1 MRGVSGR
8 VGANLV
14 FLVIFALTVTMG
26 AFLSFV
32 SGVLFQNSYEITVP
46 MPEAGGILPLQEV
59 TVLGRAVGQVSDV
72 ELTEE
77 GVVITLEIDG
87 DQQVPKASIVR
98 VLRRS
103 PIGEQAVDFEPV
115 SAPWEP
121 AERGAHIE
129 PVEQIVPAEIPFLLE
144 ETVELFEAIDKNAL
158 SIVVEELAT
167 ALDGR
172 GATLKQLNRDVIDLN
187 ETFVAAIPTYQ
198 RLIDSSEPVLQTLAD
213 HADDLRALFRDAAEL
228 AEVLAENRPTLDR
241 LLDTAPPFLAEA
253 EALVINTRANLQCL
267 MEDVDDLN
275 EMLLGPSTAT
285 GAPASLYDSK
295 MDEVLMLL
303 DMHQSFYQLG
313 FNVVLQHDPRT
324 GVKWARIQLASEEEG
339 GQVYPQKRPT
349 PATLPGAACQSEP
362 WGTGVNAVRQA
373 DHQPHDETSPGI
385 LWAPIVDET
394 GPGRVD
400 PPPTSGGDGGG
411 PATPA
416 TGGGLAGLA
425 ITAIAAATLLRRRT

>member
-1 MRGVSGR
+1 MKGVSGR

-14 FLVIFALTVTMG
+14 YLIIFSLTVVFG
-26 AFLSFV
+26 AFISFAA
-32 SGVLFQNSYEITVP
+32 GVLFHDSYEITVP
-46 MPEAGGILPLQEV
+46 MPEAGGVLPQQEV
-59 TVLGRAVGQVSDV
+59 TVMGRAVGQVKDV
-72 ELTEE
+72 DLSEE

-87 DQQVPKASIVR
+87 DQQVPKESIVR

-121 AERGAHIE
+121 AERGARID
-129 PVEQIVPAEIPFLLE
+129 PVEQIVPAKVPFLLE
-144 ETVELFEAIDKNAL
+144 ETVDLFNAIDKNAM
-158 SIVVEELAT
+158 SVVIEELAT
-167 ALDGR
+167 ALEGR

-187 ETFVAAIPTYQ
+187 ETFVAAIPTYE
-198 RLIDSSEPVLQTLAD
+198 RLIDSSEPVLRTLAD
-213 HADDLRALFRDAAEL
+213 HADDLRSLFRDAADL
-228 AEVLAENRPTLDR
+228 AEVLAENRPTVDR
-241 LLDTAPPFLAEA
+241 LLDTAPPFLAQT
-253 EALVINTRANLQCL
+253 EALVINTRANLQCV
-267 MEDVDDLN
+267 MEDVDDIN

-285 GAPASLYDSK
+285 GAPARLYDSK

-303 DMHQSFYQLG
+303 DKHQSFYQFG
-313 FNVVLQHDPRT
+313 FNIVLQHDPRT
-324 GVKWARIQLASEEEG
+324 GVKWARIMLAEEEAG
-339 GQVYPQKRPT
+339 GQVYPEKRPT
-349 PATLPGAACQSEP
+349 PPTKPGAACQAET

-400 PPPTSGGDGGG
+400 PPAGSPGGGDG
-411 PATPA
+411 PSTPA

-425 ITAIAAATLLRRRT
+425 LTAIAGATLLRRRR